1 MGNFSCHMDNY
12 CRLQKEGPCNDPS
25 NTCMKITLHV
35 SGIKLGA
42 RGIIM
47 MVARSGPLRCWSTLP
62 PVFWNS
68 CEPAV
73 DAVVLQF
80 LIYDATQ
87 CLTPPYSLS
96 CGLSQTEAR
105 RRV

>member
-47 MVARSGPLRCWSTLP
+47 MVARSGPFKMLEHPSSRLL
-62 PVFWNS
+62 
-68 CEPAV
+68 EQ
-73 DAVVLQF
+73 L
-80 LIYDATQ
+80 
-87 CLTPPYSLS
+87 
-96 CGLSQTEAR
+96 
-105 RRV
+105 